1 MARPTIK
8 AVLFCATPVDQIDL
22 RSGNT
27 TDKTA
32 DLKDK
37 ECAED
42 SPFETEELVHLSPRA
57 LKTGCS
63 KEKGCTILR
72 GQKLDLGGRT
82 QATELRLLN
91 SSVIRGIAVVTIFF
105 AISDASQDT
114 YKIQCHQKYAQS

>member
-8 AVLFCATPVDQIDL
+8 AVLLCATPVHQIDL
-22 RSGNT
+22 RSANT

-32 DLKDK
+32 NLKDK

-42 SPFETEELVHLSPRA
+42 SPFKAEELVHLSPGP
-57 LKTGCS
+57 LKTGCC

-72 GQKLDLGGRT
+72 GQQLELEGRT

-105 AISDASQDT
+105 AISDASRDT
-114 YKIQCHQKYAQS
+114 YKIQCHEKYAQS